1 LVSRNQS
8 KITCILLALTWK
20 PHYPGSNI
28 FSWNGK
34 DAVDLYIVGYSAT
47 GNLTTA
53 VSDFGFDPSYRLNL
67 AVEPE
72 IAAALQAIMDDG
84 SFEEMFT
91 PYSPLKGQSATFS
104 VKFKTLQRSGDLPD
118 LKENNPFLFDGRT
131 IAKVAK
137 PALQDFLAGCWEFTS
152 GRDNTSTFD
161 MSRKGDSSGRRIL
174 F

>member
-1 LVSRNQS
+1 MGRAPSTS
-8 KITCILLALTWK
+8 T
-20 PHYPGSNI
+20 S
-28 FSWNGK
+28 
-34 DAVDLYIVGYSAT
+34 SAT

-72 IAAALQAIMDDG
+72 IAAALQAILDDG
-84 SFEEMFT
+84 SFKEMFT